1 MSAADAEWLSLDDGE
16 EVAWTGEPELASR
29 AGQFATGAIMLPL
42 LGLGL
47 LILVPTYLQVKNTD
61 YVVTNQSLYRKDGV
75 LSTNITSVELDRI
88 QNTEYSQSF
97 TEKLLGYG
105 TVGIS
110 TAGSSGTEMQFE
122 GIGDA
127 EEVRDAIRKLS
138 KRYRESGGDAGGDAE
153 GRASDHMAELADE
166 LARTREALE
175 AVDAAV
181 SQALGSGGAGGR
193 SGGTREGDRPR
204 SGGQQGDRQDR
215 SRGQGR
221 QGQGSRQQR
230 ERSSREKRDGENRRD
245 DVR

>member
-110 TAGSSGTEMQFE
+110 TAGSSGTEMEFE

-138 KRYRESGGDAGGDAE
+138 KRYRESGSDAGGDAE
-153 GRASDHMAELADE
+153 GRTADHMAELADE

-181 SQALGSGGAGGR
+181 SQALGSAGGGR
-193 SGGTREGDRPR
+193 RQGE
-204 SGGQQGDRQDR
+204 GQQGPSDGRGRRDHEDSRQRRDQRDSRQRRDREDAR
-215 SRGQGR
+215 SRDAGDRGR
-221 QGQGSRQQR
+221 DR
-230 ERSSREKRDGENRRD
+230 
-245 DVR
+245 